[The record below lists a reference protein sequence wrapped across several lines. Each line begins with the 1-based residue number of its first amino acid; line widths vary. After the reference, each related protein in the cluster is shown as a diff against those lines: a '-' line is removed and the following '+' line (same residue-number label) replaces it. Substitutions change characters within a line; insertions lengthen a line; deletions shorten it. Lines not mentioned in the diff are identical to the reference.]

1 VLIDQREDYKRRLDG
16 HLENTLDRDQEI
28 EFLRE
33 GSATVARESI
43 EEISCTEG
51 QG

>member
-1 VLIDQREDYKRRLDG
+1 MEDYKKDFNG
-16 HLENTLDRDQEI
+16 NLENTSKRDQEI

-33 GSATVARESI
+33 CIITVAREKI
-43 EEISCTEG
+43 KVISCIEG

>member
-1 VLIDQREDYKRRLDG
+1 LITQLEDYKDFDG
-16 HLENTLDRDQEI
+16 HLENTSKRDQEI

-43 EEISCTEG
+43 EDISYSEG
-51 QG
+51 QE